1 MVSFLR
7 WLLMKKKMAFFA
19 AFIVMSFFFGSSFDS
34 FFGKIRGDETVKAG
48 ETLQYHVNVVNHA
61 EEEIEDVNVKIFIY
75 DLDEMIVTST
85 FDVENKDNSARSLLW
100 DTSDVEPGEYLARIT
115 LSNDEFR
122 EVKHRYITII

>member
-1 MVSFLR
+1 
-7 WLLMKKKMAFFA
+7 
-19 AFIVMSFFFGSSFDS
+19 
-34 FFGKIRGDETVKAG
+34 
-48 ETLQYHVNVVNHA
+48 
-61 EEEIEDVNVKIFIY
+61 VNVKIFIY